1 MKDGA
6 AGGVWRTARAG
17 SWNQEGGRE
26 REDRGRQRA
35 DGGVQSP
42 EQGSR
47 EIETSKPQNLR
58 TSEPQSLK
66 ASKPQSLK
74 ASKPQSLK
82 ASKPQNLKTSKPQ
95 SRKAEK
101 PKSPAPP
108 RHQRI
113 ETESAG
119 RAARAGGSPDKHA
132 ARSRRVLGPPRPDA
146 VFARGAS
153 AAAHAAL
160 W

>member
-47 EIETSKPQNLR
+47 EIETSKPR
-58 TSEPQSLK
+58 
-66 ASKPQSLK
+66 
-74 ASKPQSLK
+74 
-82 ASKPQNLKTSKPQ
+82 NLKTSKPQ

-119 RAARAGGSPDKHA
+119 RAARAGGPPDKHA

>member
-26 REDRGRQRA
+26 RADRGRQRT

-58 TSEPQSLK
+58 TSEPQNLET
-66 ASKPQSLK
+66 
-74 ASKPQSLK
+74 
-82 ASKPQNLKTSKPQ
+82 SKPQNLKTSKPQ

>member
-1 MKDGA
+1 M
-6 AGGVWRTARAG
+6 
-17 SWNQEGGRE
+17 
-26 REDRGRQRA
+26 
-35 DGGVQSP
+35 QSP

-47 EIETSKPQNLR
+47 EIETSKPRNLE
-58 TSEPQSLK
+58 T
-66 ASKPQSLK
+66 
-74 ASKPQSLK
+74 
-82 ASKPQNLKTSKPQ
+82 SKPQNLKTSKPQ
-95 SRKAEK
+95 NLKAEK

>member
-26 REDRGRQRA
+26 RADRGRQRT

-47 EIETSKPQNLR
+47 EIETSKPGNLE
-58 TSEPQSLK
+58 T
-66 ASKPQSLK
+66 
-74 ASKPQSLK
+74 
-82 ASKPQNLKTSKPQ
+82 SKPQNLKTSKPQ
-95 SRKAEK
+95 NLKAEKPKSRKAEK

>member
-47 EIETSKPQNLR
+47 EIETSKPQNL
-58 TSEPQSLK
+58 
-66 ASKPQSLK
+66 
-74 ASKPQSLK
+74 
-82 ASKPQNLKTSKPQ
+82 KTSKPQ
-95 SRKAEK
+95 SRKAEKPKSRKAEK

>member
-47 EIETSKPQNLR
+47 EIETSKPQNLK
-58 TSEPQSLK
+58 T
-66 ASKPQSLK
+66 
-74 ASKPQSLK
+74 
-82 ASKPQNLKTSKPQ
+82 SKPQNLKTSKPQ
-95 SRKAEK
+95 NLKAEKPKSRKAEKPKSRKAEK

>member
-35 DGGVQSP
+35 DRGVQSP

-47 EIETSKPQNLR
+47 EIETSKPQNL
-58 TSEPQSLK
+58 K
-66 ASKPQSLK
+66 ASKPQSL
-74 ASKPQSLK
+74 
-82 ASKPQNLKTSKPQ
+82 
-95 SRKAEK
+95 KAEK

-119 RAARAGGSPDKHA
+119 RAARAGGPPDKHA

>member
-47 EIETSKPQNLR
+47 EIETSKPQNLK
-58 TSEPQSLK
+58 T
-66 ASKPQSLK
+66 
-74 ASKPQSLK
+74 
-82 ASKPQNLKTSKPQ
+82 SKPQNLKTSKPQ

>member
-66 ASKPQSLK
+66 ASKPQ
-74 ASKPQSLK
+74 
-82 ASKPQNLKTSKPQ
+82 NLKTSKPQ
-95 SRKAEK
+95 NLKAEK

>member
-47 EIETSKPQNLR
+47 EIETSKPRNLK
-58 TSEPQSLK
+58 T
-66 ASKPQSLK
+66 
-74 ASKPQSLK
+74 
-82 ASKPQNLKTSKPQ
+82 SKPQNLKTSKPQ
-95 SRKAEK
+95 NLKTSKPKSRKAEK

>member
-47 EIETSKPQNLR
+47 EIETSKPQNLK
-58 TSEPQSLK
+58 T
-66 ASKPQSLK
+66 
-74 ASKPQSLK
+74 
-82 ASKPQNLKTSKPQ
+82 SKPQNLKTSKPK

>member
-47 EIETSKPQNLR
+47 EIETSKPQNL
-58 TSEPQSLK
+58 
-66 ASKPQSLK
+66 
-74 ASKPQSLK
+74 
-82 ASKPQNLKTSKPQ
+82 KTSKPKSRKAEKPK

>member
-47 EIETSKPQNLR
+47 EIETSKPRNLETSEPQNLR
-58 TSEPQSLK
+58 T
-66 ASKPQSLK
+66 
-74 ASKPQSLK
+74 
-82 ASKPQNLKTSKPQ
+82 SKPQNLKTSKPQ

>member
-26 REDRGRQRA
+26 RADRGRQRT

-47 EIETSKPQNLR
+47 EIET
-58 TSEPQSLK
+58 
-66 ASKPQSLK
+66 
-74 ASKPQSLK
+74 
-82 ASKPQNLKTSKPQ
+82 SKPQNLKTSKPQ

>member
-47 EIETSKPQNLR
+47 NLETSKPRNLE
-58 TSEPQSLK
+58 T
-66 ASKPQSLK
+66 
-74 ASKPQSLK
+74 
-82 ASKPQNLKTSKPQ
+82 SKPQNLKTSKPQ
-95 SRKAEK
+95 NLKTSKPKSRKAEK

>member
-47 EIETSKPQNLR
+47 EIETSKPQNL
-58 TSEPQSLK
+58 
-66 ASKPQSLK
+66 
-74 ASKPQSLK
+74 
-82 ASKPQNLKTSKPQ
+82 KTSKPK

>member
-1 MKDGA
+1 M
-6 AGGVWRTARAG
+6 
-17 SWNQEGGRE
+17 
-26 REDRGRQRA
+26 
-35 DGGVQSP
+35 QSP

-47 EIETSKPQNLR
+47 EIETSKPQNLETSKPR
-58 TSEPQSLK
+58 NLETSEPQNLRTSE
-66 ASKPQSLK
+66 
-74 ASKPQSLK
+74 PQSLK

-95 SRKAEK
+95 NLKTSK

>member
-47 EIETSKPQNLR
+47 EIET
-58 TSEPQSLK
+58 
-66 ASKPQSLK
+66 
-74 ASKPQSLK
+74 
-82 ASKPQNLKTSKPQ
+82 SKPQNLKTSKPQ

>member
-47 EIETSKPQNLR
+47 EIETSKPQNLK
-58 TSEPQSLK
+58 T
-66 ASKPQSLK
+66 
-74 ASKPQSLK
+74 
-82 ASKPQNLKTSKPQ
+82 SKPQNLKAEKPKSRKAEKPK

>member
-58 TSEPQSLK
+58 TSEPQN
-66 ASKPQSLK
+66 
-74 ASKPQSLK
+74 LK

>member
-47 EIETSKPQNLR
+47 EIETSKPRNLE
-58 TSEPQSLK
+58 T
-66 ASKPQSLK
+66 
-74 ASKPQSLK
+74 
-82 ASKPQNLKTSKPQ
+82 SKPQNLKTSKPQ
-95 SRKAEK
+95 NLKTSKPQNLKAEK

>member
-35 DGGVQSP
+35 DRGVQSP

-58 TSEPQSLK
+58 TS
-66 ASKPQSLK
+66 KPQSLK
-74 ASKPQSLK
+74 A
-82 ASKPQNLKTSKPQ
+82 SKPQ

>member
-47 EIETSKPQNLR
+47 EIETSKPR
-58 TSEPQSLK
+58 
-66 ASKPQSLK
+66 
-74 ASKPQSLK
+74 
-82 ASKPQNLKTSKPQ
+82 NLKTSKPQ
-95 SRKAEK
+95 NLKAEK

>member
-47 EIETSKPQNLR
+47 EIETSKPRNLETSKPQNLR
-58 TSEPQSLK
+58 TSE
-66 ASKPQSLK
+66 
-74 ASKPQSLK
+74 
-82 ASKPQNLKTSKPQ
+82 PQNLKTSKPQ
-95 SRKAEK
+95 NLKTSK

>member
-26 REDRGRQRA
+26 RADRGRQRA
-35 DGGVQSP
+35 DRGVQSP

-47 EIETSKPQNLR
+47 EIET
-58 TSEPQSLK
+58 
-66 ASKPQSLK
+66 
-74 ASKPQSLK
+74 
-82 ASKPQNLKTSKPQ
+82 SKPQNLKTSKPQ

-119 RAARAGGSPDKHA
+119 RTARAGGPPDKHA

>member
-35 DGGVQSP
+35 DRGVQSP

-47 EIETSKPQNLR
+47 EIETSKPRNLE
-58 TSEPQSLK
+58 T
-66 ASKPQSLK
+66 
-74 ASKPQSLK
+74 
-82 ASKPQNLKTSKPQ
+82 SKPQNL
-95 SRKAEK
+95 KAEK

-119 RAARAGGSPDKHA
+119 RTARAGGPPDKHA

>member
-35 DGGVQSP
+35 DRGVQSP

-47 EIETSKPQNLR
+47 EIETSKPQNL
-58 TSEPQSLK
+58 K
-66 ASKPQSLK
+66 A
-74 ASKPQSLK
+74 
-82 ASKPQNLKTSKPQ
+82 SKPQ

-119 RAARAGGSPDKHA
+119 RAARAGGPPDKHA

>member
-47 EIETSKPQNLR
+47 EIETSKPR
-58 TSEPQSLK
+58 
-66 ASKPQSLK
+66 
-74 ASKPQSLK
+74 
-82 ASKPQNLKTSKPQ
+82 NLKTSKPQ

>member
-47 EIETSKPQNLR
+47 EIETSKPRNLE
-58 TSEPQSLK
+58 T
-66 ASKPQSLK
+66 SKPR
-74 ASKPQSLK
+74 
-82 ASKPQNLKTSKPQ
+82 NLETSKPQ

-101 PKSPAPP
+101 PKSRKAEKPKSRKAEKPKRPAPP

>member
-47 EIETSKPQNLR
+47 EIETSKPQNLK
-58 TSEPQSLK
+58 T
-66 ASKPQSLK
+66 
-74 ASKPQSLK
+74 
-82 ASKPQNLKTSKPQ
+82 SKPQNLKTSKPKSRKAEKPK

>member
-1 MKDGA
+1 
-6 AGGVWRTARAG
+6 RT
-17 SWNQEGGRE
+17 SE
-26 REDRGRQRA
+26 
-35 DGGVQSP
+35 
-42 EQGSR
+42 
-47 EIETSKPQNLR
+47 PQNLR
-58 TSEPQSLK
+58 TSEPQNLRTSEPQNLRTSEPQNLK

-95 SRKAEK
+95 NLKTSK

-119 RAARAGGSPDKHA
+119 GAARAGGPPDKHA
-132 ARSRRVLGPPRPDA
+132 ARSRRVLDPPRPDA

>member
-26 REDRGRQRA
+26 RADRGRQRT

-47 EIETSKPQNLR
+47 EIETSKPGNLE
-58 TSEPQSLK
+58 T
-66 ASKPQSLK
+66 
-74 ASKPQSLK
+74 
-82 ASKPQNLKTSKPQ
+82 SKPQNLKTS
-95 SRKAEK
+95 K

>member
-66 ASKPQSLK
+66 ASKPQNLK
-74 ASKPQSLK
+74 T
-82 ASKPQNLKTSKPQ
+82 SKPQNLKTSKPQ
-95 SRKAEK
+95 NLKAEK

>member
-1 MKDGA
+1 FTRLRRDC
-6 AGGVWRTARAG
+6 
-17 SWNQEGGRE
+17 
-26 REDRGRQRA
+26 RQRVSKRSQPIPEQCPKLL
-35 DGGVQSP
+35 DHFSVQSP

-47 EIETSKPQNLR
+47 EIETSKPRNLE
-58 TSEPQSLK
+58 T
-66 ASKPQSLK
+66 
-74 ASKPQSLK
+74 
-82 ASKPQNLKTSKPQ
+82 SKPQNLKTSKPQ